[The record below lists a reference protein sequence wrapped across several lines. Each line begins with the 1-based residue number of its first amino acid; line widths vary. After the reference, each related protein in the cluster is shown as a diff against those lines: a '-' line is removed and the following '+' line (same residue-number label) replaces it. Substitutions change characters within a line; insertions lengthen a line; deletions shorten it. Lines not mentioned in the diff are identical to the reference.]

1 MEFTSEFT
9 EDVTKKSI
17 NVKDGNIFLYFEK
30 NSTCICRNKKW
41 QDCNLATNTQLVR
54 FNGVSPGKDKYIR
67 KRWFLKYSK
76 HGLWRH
82 NYGFIYEGKIY
93 LNSDVMNSNA
103 VVHSEEF
110 ISKFGDWEKVSRLKN
125 LLKHLQ
131 SLSVI
136 LSKRLFICVCPDN
149 SVENS
154 RQKANIW

>member
-1 MEFTSEFT
+1 MVIFFFILKKKLNLYLQKKNGKIAILQQTPSLSDLTGSRPAKINISE
-9 EDVTKKSI
+9 
-17 NVKDGNIFLYFEK
+17 KDDFSNIQNMVYDG
-30 NSTCICRNKKW
+30 TI
-41 QDCNLATNTQLVR
+41 
-54 FNGVSPGKDKYIR
+54 
-67 KRWFLKYSK
+67 
-76 HGLWRH
+76 
-82 NYGFIYEGKIY
+82 YGFTYEGKIY

-110 ISKFGDWEKVSRLKN
+110 ISKFGNWKKVSRLKN
-125 LLKHLQ
+125 LLKHLP

>member
-1 MEFTSEFT
+1 M
-9 EDVTKKSI
+9 V
-17 NVKDGNIFLYFEK
+17 
-30 NSTCICRNKKW
+30 
-41 QDCNLATNTQLVR
+41 
-54 FNGVSPGKDKYIR
+54 FNGTI
-67 KRWFLKYSK
+67 
-76 HGLWRH
+76 
-82 NYGFIYEGKIY
+82 YGFTREGKIY

-136 LSKRLFICVCPDN
+136 LSKRFFTCFCPDN

-154 RQKANIW
+154 RQKANNGRKLNYEKQNYNF

>member
-1 MEFTSEFT
+1 MVIFFFIL
-9 EDVTKKSI
+9 KK
-17 NVKDGNIFLYFEK
+17 K
-30 NSTCICRNKKW
+30 
-41 QDCNLATNTQLVR
+41 TQLVVMEIK
-54 FNGVSPGKDKYIR
+54 NGKINILPRLPKLADFSVVPPAKINISEKDDVLSIQNMVYD
-67 KRWFLKYSK
+67 
-76 HGLWRH
+76 GTT
-82 NYGFIYEGKIY
+82 YGFTREGKIY

-110 ISKFGDWEKVSRLKN
+110 ISKFGNWEKVSRLKN

>member
-1 MEFTSEFT
+1 MEIKNGKINILQRLPSLSDLTGSRQAKINISEKDDFSNIQNMVYDGTIHGFT
-9 EDVTKKSI
+9 
-17 NVKDGNIFLYFEK
+17 
-30 NSTCICRNKKW
+30 
-41 QDCNLATNTQLVR
+41 
-54 FNGVSPGKDKYIR
+54 
-67 KRWFLKYSK
+67 
-76 HGLWRH
+76 
-82 NYGFIYEGKIY
+82 YEGKIY

-110 ISKFGDWEKVSRLKN
+110 ISKFGNWKKVSRLKN

>member
-1 MEFTSEFT
+1 M
-9 EDVTKKSI
+9 VY
-17 NVKDGNIFLYFEK
+17 DGTI
-30 NSTCICRNKKW
+30 
-41 QDCNLATNTQLVR
+41 
-54 FNGVSPGKDKYIR
+54 
-67 KRWFLKYSK
+67 
-76 HGLWRH
+76 
-82 NYGFIYEGKIY
+82 YGFTYEGKIY

-110 ISKFGDWEKVSRLKN
+110 ISKFGNWKKVSRLKN

-154 RQKANIW
+154 RQKANNGRKLNYEKQNYYF